1 MTEIEKA
8 LLDALESLQREHEQQ
23 LSSFAATLQT
33 MRIEHAKGSQ
43 LWVDT
48 AKTLQGQYERSQ
60 AENRAMS
67 QQVQSLSGQV
77 IDLAQRVEG
86 LSRALRK

>member
-8 LLDALESLQREHEQQ
+8 LLDALQSLQSEHEQQ
-23 LSSFAATLQT
+23 LSSFAETLQS
-33 MRIEHAKGSQ
+33 MRIEHAKGSK
-43 LWVDT
+43 LW
-48 AKTLQGQYERSQ
+48 AEAAAILQVQYERSQ
-60 AENRAMS
+60 TENMALL

-77 IDLAQRVEG
+77 NDLAQRVEG

>member
-8 LLDALESLQREHEQQ
+8 LLDALQSLQSEHERQ
-23 LSSFAATLQT
+23 LSGFAETLQT

-48 AKTLQGQYERSQ
+48 ARTLQGQYEHSQ
-60 AENRAMS
+60 AENRALS
-67 QQVQSLSGQV
+67 QQVRSLSGQV
-77 IDLAQRVEG
+77 SDLAQRVQS
-86 LSRALRK
+86 LSAALPR